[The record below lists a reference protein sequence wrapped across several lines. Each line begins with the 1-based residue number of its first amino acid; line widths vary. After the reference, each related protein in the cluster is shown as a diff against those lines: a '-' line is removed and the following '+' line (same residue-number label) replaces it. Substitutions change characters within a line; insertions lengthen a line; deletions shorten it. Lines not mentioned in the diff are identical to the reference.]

1 MATLLN
7 TLKNLDLRQGLLGLV
22 DVLVVAYLL
31 YRLLMLARGRRAWQ
45 ILIGIGVFFGLL
57 WASERLGLVTLHW
70 LLKQVTPLGPVA
82 VVILLY
88 PELRELLERWGHLDF
103 WGGSLVRPRQQNVTE
118 MIEAVVTAATLLSA
132 RKTGALIVLERETG
146 LDDVVATGTRLDA
159 AVTSELLTT
168 LFYVGTAL
176 HDGAAIL
183 HEGRVVAAGC
193 TLPLTTEANVSS
205 NVHMRHRAA
214 MGVSETTDALVVV
227 VSEETGTI
235 SIAQGGKL
243 LRGLKPDV
251 LRERLLEAFGKGASR
266 SAMRLPFRRPTAAAG
281 TPSEEKKP

>member
-1 MATLLN
+1 M
-7 TLKNLDLRQGLLGLV
+7 LGLV
-22 DVLVVAYLL
+22 DILVVAYLI
-31 YRLLMLARGRRAWQ
+31 YKLLMLARGRRAWQ
-45 ILIGIGVFFGLL
+45 ILIGIGVFFLML
-57 WASERLGLVTLHW
+57 WGSERVGLVTLHW
-70 LLKQVTPLGPVA
+70 LLRQATPLGPVA

-103 WGGSLVRPRQQNVTE
+103 WGGSLVKPRQQQNVTG
-118 MIEAVVTAATLLSA
+118 MIESIVTATTPLSA

-146 LDDVVATGTRLDA
+146 LDDVILTGTRLDA

-183 HEGRVVAAGC
+183 HDGRVIAAGC
-193 TLPLTTEANVSS
+193 TLPLTTEPNVSS

-251 LRERLLEAFGKGASR
+251 LRERLLEAFGKGPSASGP
-266 SAMRLPFRRPTAAAG
+266 MRLSFRRRGAEK
-281 TPSEEKKP
+281 TP

>member
-1 MATLLN
+1 M
-7 TLKNLDLRQGLLGLV
+7 LGLV
-22 DVLVVAYLL
+22 DILVVAYLI

-45 ILIGIGVFFGLL
+45 ILIGIGVFFLML
-57 WASERLGLVTLHW
+57 WASERVGLVTLHW
-70 LLKQVTPLGPVA
+70 LLRQVTPLGPVA

-103 WGGSLVRPRQQNVTE
+103 WGGSLVRPRQQQNVTAMVE
-118 MIEAVVTAATLLSA
+118 SVVTATTLLSA

-146 LDDVVATGTRLDA
+146 LDDVVLTGTRLDA

-183 HEGRVVAAGC
+183 HDGRVIAAGC
-193 TLPLTTEANVSS
+193 TLPLTTEPNVSS

-251 LRERLLEAFGKGASR
+251 LRERLLEAFGKGPS
-266 SAMRLPFRRPTAAAG
+266 SPMRLPFRRRPTEK
-281 TPSEEKKP
+281 TP